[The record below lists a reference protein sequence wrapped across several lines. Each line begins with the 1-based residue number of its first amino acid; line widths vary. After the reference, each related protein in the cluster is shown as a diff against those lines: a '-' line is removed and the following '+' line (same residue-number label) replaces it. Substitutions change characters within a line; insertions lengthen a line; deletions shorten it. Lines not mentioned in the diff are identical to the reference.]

1 MHTLHPLLRYI
12 LIMLLPVLIF
22 SAQSP
27 NIERENALA
36 VFYVLDGNAE
46 KAYNKLVEKEI
57 KKVGFIMADPH
68 HRVNDQYEAKYGS
81 TTLDVLSF
89 LPAVNDDLVMKLF
102 NNDPRLAGFSPF
114 NMLIYKKKS
123 DKVTHVGHLMPNAML
138 DILGVTDESVR
149 KPFIESFDKL
159 DSFVES
165 YFKSNGLKY
174 KTEYIPYK
182 NATKQ
187 KMITFEYTFDRPEDL
202 DEFIEEFQNKF
213 ELAFI
218 DKHYLIAGFHNFM
231 DTDNGEEYLEGF
243 DAFWSYS
250 LCHLTYSYN
259 VFDTEGARPDAGL
272 FAPCTMYVY
281 IKKGSNKMVLGMP
294 SLANVKNTLHIT
306 SPKRVGWMDKLDREI
321 PQILTAMGM
330 QAVTNVNPL
339 KETPKPIKIDMTP
352 YGAVAGT
359 VFSKEEQK
367 SMAKEAPK
375 AVAQESKKPETD
387 PKKEAAKP
395 TVPAKPKTQSIENGG
410 NTVNI
415 VIPVP
420 PKVPTPVKVK
430 TKNGGLTQLR
440 AIQFSKRVPP
450 GYIPPE
456 ERKREEKPTNTTT
469 KVGEVDKGRIATYLR
484 APYMD
489 VAEAKKKLEQ
499 AGFKI
504 VAVAPLDKKKQLTTI
519 VFTNDALEKFAVE
532 NNAEFLASLRLLVD
546 KKDNH
551 VSITNPLYMARA
563 FIQKDAFDTTVPKEI
578 LTSLKENFKGLVNSK
593 DKLKYNLLP
602 NYRFMNGMPQYKDM
616 AEVAI
621 GSDLYQ
627 NIHGKKQVVFE
638 QKLPNGAVLFGMTF
652 RKRTQKFPY
661 RIGTNNAAL
670 LPYPVLIK
678 GNKAYIM
685 DPKYYISVMYP
696 LLKMSEFMTIAT
708 VPDAILKEAQRVFR
722 KKK

>member
-1 MHTLHPLLRYI
+1 MHTQQHLLRSLMI
-12 LIMLLPVLIF
+12 LLLPVLIF
-22 SAQSP
+22 ATPSTNSD
-27 NIERENALA
+27 RDNALA
-36 VFYVLDGNAE
+36 VFYVLDGNVE
-46 KAYNKLVEKEI
+46 KAYNTLVEKEL
-57 KKVGFIMADPH
+57 KKIGFVMADPH

-102 NNDPRLAGFSPF
+102 NTDPRLAGFSPF

-123 DKVTHVGHLMPNAML
+123 DKVTHVGHLMPKAML
-138 DILGVTDESVR
+138 DMLGITDESVR
-149 KPFIESFDKL
+149 KPFIASFDKL
-159 DSFVES
+159 DAFVES

-182 NATKQ
+182 NVTKQ
-187 KMITFEYTFDRPEDL
+187 KMITFEYTFERPEEL

-218 DKHYLIAGFHNFM
+218 AKHYLIAGFHNFM
-231 DTDNGEEYLEGF
+231 DTDNGEDYLKDF

-259 VFDTEGARPDAGL
+259 VFDTKGARPDAGL
-272 FAPCTMYVY
+272 FAPCTMYVF
-281 IKKGSNKMVLGMP
+281 IKKDSNKMYLGMP

-306 SPKRVGWMDKLDREI
+306 SAKRVGWMDKLDREI
-321 PQILTAMGM
+321 PQILTDMGM

-352 YGAVAGT
+352 YGSVPGT
-359 VFSKEEQK
+359 VFSKEEQTA
-367 SMAKEAPK
+367 MNEQAPQK
-375 AVAQESKKPETD
+375 AVTKTKN
-387 PKKEAAKP
+387 AAKSSP
-395 TVPAKPKTQSIENGG
+395 QPAVTSKTPAKAKTQTIENGG

-420 PKVPTPVKVK
+420 PKVPTPVKVH
-430 TKNGGLTQLR
+430 TENGGLTNLR
-440 AIQFSKRVPP
+440 GIQFSKRVPP

-456 ERKREEKPTNTTT
+456 ERTAKAKPANTTT
-469 KVGEVDKGRIATYLR
+469 KIGEIDKGRISTYLR

-489 VAEAKKKLEQ
+489 VAKAKKKLEQ

-504 VAVAPLDKKKQLTTI
+504 LAVAPLGKKKELTTI
-519 VFTNDALEKFAVE
+519 VFTNDALEKFAVD
-532 NNAEFLASLRLLVD
+532 NNAEFLASLRLLID

-551 VSITNPLYMARA
+551 ISITNPLYMARA
-563 FIQKDAFDTTVPKEI
+563 FIQKDDFDTKVPKALLAKI
-578 LTSLKENFKGLVNSK
+578 KKSFKGLVNSK

-616 AEVAI
+616 VEVAM

-638 QKLPNGAVLFGMTF
+638 QKLPNGAILFGMKF

-678 GNKAYIM
+678 GDKAYIM

-708 VPDAILKEAQRVFR
+708 VPDAILKESQRVFR